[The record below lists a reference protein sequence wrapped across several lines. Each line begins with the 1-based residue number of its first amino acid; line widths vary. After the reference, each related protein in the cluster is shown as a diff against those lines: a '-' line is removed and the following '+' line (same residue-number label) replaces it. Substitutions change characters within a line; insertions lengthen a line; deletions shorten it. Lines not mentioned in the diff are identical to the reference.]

1 MQIIQNNLQQL
12 GEHIP
17 CGYLMSTM
25 WDFDN
30 IANNHTLYREE
41 DRMKKFCT
49 SLREHAT
56 NEKKMLPLT

>member
-1 MQIIQNNLQQL
+1 
-12 GEHIP
+12 
-17 CGYLMSTM
+17 MSTM